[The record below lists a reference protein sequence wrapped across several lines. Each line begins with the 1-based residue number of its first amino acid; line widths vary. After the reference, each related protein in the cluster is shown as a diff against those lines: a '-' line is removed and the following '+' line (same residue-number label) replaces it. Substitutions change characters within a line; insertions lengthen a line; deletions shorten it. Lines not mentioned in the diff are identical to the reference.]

1 MKSRSLLVALTLLAS
16 VQLGQAQCPTQ
27 CPTLARQAAP
37 DTLITLTEDE
47 LVAGLRAI
55 AEAYRTKGHTQR
67 QSELTAEHL
76 RLLKLQMLLN
86 ALGLGAL
93 PPERPIYIA
102 PGAQPSQPEVQ
113 PSRSEARPARSK
125 RQARPQVAPQRQP
138 QSPEVF
144 YIQPYEPQRRTAP
157 VASYSEATDARLD
170 RLEQAIQ
177 LLLQSRQEEPSTR
190 STHTSTTIHTS
201 RPSKTERI
209 VERTTVVQKEQ
220 NDSLLYRLQQELASL
235 RASITEAQAMAQPTP
250 AQTQPTPAEAVK
262 ALPPVTPVMPV
273 TPLTPLTPAQP
284 IVRTDTI
291 VEIVEQPENPNM
303 LQRWQVF
310 FGVGQSK
317 LSAESQQTLDR
328 AIQALN
334 YRTTTKITL
343 TGYASPEGNADR
355 NDLLSL
361 RRSRAVRTY
370 LLNHGITPDRIE
382 SVAGGVDHQAEER
395 VSARRVDL
403 VLREK

>member
-1 MKSRSLLVALTLLAS
+1 MKSRSLLIALSLLATAHIGS
-16 VQLGQAQCPTQ
+16 AQSTAQSPVRGAQT
-27 CPTLARQAAP
+27 AP

-55 AEAYRTKGHTQR
+55 AEAYRTKETPQR
-67 QSELTAEHL
+67 QSELTAEQL
-76 RLLKLQMLLN
+76 RLLKFQMLLN

-93 PPERPIYIA
+93 PQGTAFVHP
-102 PGAQPSQPEVQ
+102 QVQ
-113 PSRSEARPARSK
+113 PIH
-125 RQARPQVAPQRQP
+125 PQPTAHPQHNPQRYP
-138 QSPEVF
+138 QYPEA
-144 YIQPYEPQRRTAP
+144 YYYRQYEPQSRTTL
-157 VASYSEATDARLD
+157 SQGSEATDARLD
-170 RLEQAIQ
+170 RLEQILL
-177 LLLQSRQEEPSTR
+177 LLLQSRSNDSRTTTTVLPSR
-190 STHTSTTIHTS
+190 S
-201 RPSKTERI
+201 SKSGRSI
-209 VERTTVVQKEQ
+209 ERTTVVQAQ
-220 NDSLLYRLQQELASL
+220 RNDSLLYRLQQELASL
-235 RASITEAQAMAQPTP
+235 RASITEAQAMAQQTP
-250 AQTQPTPAEAVK
+250 AQPQQTPAEAVK
-262 ALPPVTPVMPV
+262 ALPPVTPVTPV

-334 YRTTTKITL
+334 YRTTTKVTL

-382 SVAGGVDHQAEER
+382 SVAGGVDHQAEEH
-395 VSARRVDL
+395 VSARRVDI

>member
-1 MKSRSLLVALTLLAS
+1 MKSRSLLIALSLLATAHIGS
-16 VQLGQAQCPTQ
+16 AQSTAQSPVRGAQT
-27 CPTLARQAAP
+27 AP

-55 AEAYRTKGHTQR
+55 AEAYRTKETPQR
-67 QSELTAEHL
+67 QSELTAEQL
-76 RLLKLQMLLN
+76 RLLKFQMLLN

-93 PPERPIYIA
+93 PQGPAFVHP
-102 PGAQPSQPEVQ
+102 QVQ
-113 PSRSEARPARSK
+113 PIH
-125 RQARPQVAPQRQP
+125 PQPTAHPQHNPQRYP
-138 QSPEVF
+138 QYPEA
-144 YIQPYEPQRRTAP
+144 YYYRQYEPQSRTTL
-157 VASYSEATDARLD
+157 SQGSEATDARLD
-170 RLEQAIQ
+170 RLEQILL
-177 LLLQSRQEEPSTR
+177 LLLQSRSNDSRTTTTVLPSR
-190 STHTSTTIHTS
+190 SSKSGRSIESTT
-201 RPSKTERI
+201 
-209 VERTTVVQKEQ
+209 VERAQRSY
-220 NDSLLYRLQQELASL
+220 SLVHRLQQELASL
-235 RASITEAQAMAQPTP
+235 RASITEAQAMAQQTP
-250 AQTQPTPAEAVK
+250 AQPQQTPAQPQQTPAEAVN
-262 ALPPVTPVMPV
+262 ALPQITPTITV

-334 YRTTTKITL
+334 YRTTTKVTL

-382 SVAGGVDHQAEER
+382 SVAGGVDHQADER
-395 VSARRVDL
+395 VSARRVDV